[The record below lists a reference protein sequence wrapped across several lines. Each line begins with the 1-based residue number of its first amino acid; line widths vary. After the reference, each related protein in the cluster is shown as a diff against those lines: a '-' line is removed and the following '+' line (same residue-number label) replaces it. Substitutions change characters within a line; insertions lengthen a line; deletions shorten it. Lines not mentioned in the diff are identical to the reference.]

1 MASAVMSYG
10 YGTVAVSIEKW
21 AGGIIL
27 VAGRVKIQD
36 QKGGHGG

>member
-1 MASAVMSYG
+1 MHYD

-27 VAGRVKIQD
+27 VVGRVKIQD

>member
-1 MASAVMSYG
+1 MHDG
-10 YGTVAVSIEKW
+10 YGTVAISIEKW
-21 AGGIIL
+21 ADGIIL